1 MPNYGTSFLSF
12 FGALVVINLIDLC
25 SVSSPR
31 KIPYCILLGVDRH
44 MKIK

>member
-31 KIPYCILLGVDRH
+31 KIPYFILLGVDRH

>member
-12 FGALVVINLIDLC
+12 FDALVVINLRDLC